1 MGTIRNAWDDVY
13 PVPMVRL
20 MRILARSIR
29 GGKNSRWPMISA
41 RRTIFKG
48 FKRDG
53 YQVEINKPKRLPSG
67 DWHRPMRAAIVA
79 QEGLHIISVDFCS
92 KKPEKAAIERLAA
105 SPGVKVLVLTDSGP
119 YKPWEDRRSPWH
131 RVGPQE
137 LGQLDYL
144 IGSRTVE
151 VKPQTPA
158 EIARGYIEH
167 DADPIPILEMIDA
180 AWRRG
185 YPMSAHRNC
194 YEYAG
199 NRYLPQLLVDE
210 HDMHPKAAVKL
221 IKDLR
226 AQGLLTLGKHRGMLL
241 RGLKLTPAGHGLIDK
256 TRGDQDA

>member
-1 MGTIRNAWDDVY
+1 MGTIRNAWDDEY
-13 PVPMVRL
+13 PAPMVRL

-29 GGKNSRWPMISA
+29 GVKNSRWPIVSA
-41 RRTIFKG
+41 RRTIFRG

-53 YQVEINKPKRLPSG
+53 YRVEINKPKRMPG
-67 DWHRPMRAAIVA
+67 GQWHRPIRAAIVA
-79 QEGLHIISVDFCS
+79 EEGLNVISVDFCY
-92 KKPEKAAIERLAA
+92 KKPEKTAIERLAA

-131 RVGPQE
+131 KVSPQE
-137 LGQLDYL
+137 LEKLDYL

-158 EIARGYIEH
+158 EIAKGYVEH
-167 DADPIPILEMIDA
+167 EADPIPVLSMIDA

-199 NRYLPQLLVDE
+199 SRYLPQLLVDE
-210 HDMHPKAAVKL
+210 HGMHPKAAVKL
-221 IKDLR
+221 IRDLR
-226 AQGLLTLGKHRGMLL
+226 TQGILTLGKHRGMLL
-241 RGLKLTPAGHGLIDK
+241 RGLKLTPKGQDMLSTAK
-256 TRGDQDA
+256 TD